1 MFEKVVEKGEEYP
14 WLLVALFAAFMG
26 FISVVWIA
34 LLPTAGAIW
43 HFYNLG
49 IVLCPSQI
57 TSAPFILIL
66 LWLGISKLKS
76 FGRFTNIRKL
86 VLLYTAALS
95 ISFFTDYAAILEW
108 YGEIWAHRWL
118 SPAVS
123 ENLIPTIMA
132 PPENIARQLLTGG
145 VPIPWADWAV
155 PLLWWWL
162 LMVSYGLLMVSI
174 ATVMR
179 RGWIEVEKVP
189 FPHTTA
195 AYLIADMGLKP
206 QRQGIK
212 RIFLIGVALGIIFQL
227 PIWAQAMFP
236 WFPDVYGWREL
247 TCGHGG
253 YQVQANSAL
262 GSLLGLSVI
271 AKHPLNVA
279 IAYFAPLSIQFS
291 VWFFYVIYLIAV
303 QVAFFMGYYTGLES
317 TNGCGRGGFCSDVTP
332 QAQPPFKFGS
342 LAYVGGTIAL
352 TSIYLVMNRG
362 YFVDTFKVALRNIPS
377 EKIVDLEK
385 NEPLTYR
392 MLYTLVLIFL
402 LTSIAVLMI
411 AGVSFPVALLMPI
424 TVFFVWVANAR
435 AYGLA
440 GYTMQFLPGNFLY
453 RFAIWPTAPE
463 PVTSEYVVT
472 ISMAFYMTDV
482 PKAFGGATLSSF
494 ASYKMANLFGVN
506 SRDIFK
512 TLILALVIGPLF
524 VILGFIWINYTYG
537 LNRLSFSAA
546 LWNSV
551 DGWTDPSFYA
561 AKPASEPWIQYV
573 VAGFIIAAVLYVLH
587 SKFIWFPLDPIGFV
601 LGTSWT
607 STLWGIWFP
616 FLIAWILKVLTLR
629 IGGSRA
635 YEEYGIPLMTG
646 FIAGYMIA
654 VLVGGL
660 AGIIQFF
667 KPY

>member
-1 MFEKVVEKGEEYP
+1 MSTSKEVVEEKFP
-14 WLLVALFAAFMG
+14 WVLVALFSAFIG

-66 LWLGISKLKS
+66 IYLAISKFKALGK
-76 FGRFTNIRKL
+76 FMDIRKL
-86 VLLYTAALS
+86 VLLYTAALA

-108 YGEIWAHRWL
+108 YGEVWAHRWY

-123 ENLIPTIMA
+123 EKLIPTIMA
-132 PPENIARQLLTGG
+132 PPEGIARQLLTGG
-145 VPIPWADWAV
+145 VPIPWAEWAT

-162 LMVSYGLLMVSI
+162 LMVSYGLLMLSI

-179 RGWIEVEKVP
+179 RGWIEIEKVP
-189 FPHTTA
+189 FPQATA
-195 AYLIADMGLKP
+195 AYLIASMGLKP
-206 QRQGIK
+206 QRPNVK
-212 RIFLIGVALGIIFQL
+212 MAFLIGVILGFIFQL

-236 WFPDVYGWREL
+236 WFPDVYGWRVN

-253 YQVQANSAL
+253 YQVQAGSAL
-262 GSLLGLSVI
+262 GALVGLSVI

-279 IAYFAPLSIQFS
+279 IAYFAPLTVQFS
-291 VWFFYVIYLIAV
+291 VWFWYVIYLIAV
-303 QVAFFMGYYTGLES
+303 QVAFYMGYYTGLDS
-317 TNGCGRGGFCSDVTP
+317 INGCGRGGFCSDITP
-332 QAQPPFKFGS
+332 QAQPPFKFGAM
-342 LAYVGGTIAL
+342 AYVGGAMAL
-352 TSIYLVMNRG
+352 TIIYLAINRR
-362 YFVDTFKVALRNIPS
+362 YFADTFKAALRTIPG
-377 EKIVDLEK
+377 EKIAELEK

-392 MLYTLVLIFL
+392 ATYVLVLIFL
-402 LTSIAVLMI
+402 LASIAVLMS
-411 AGVSFPVALLMPI
+411 AGVSFLAALLMPA
-424 TVFFVWVANAR
+424 TVFLVWVADAR
-435 AYGLA
+435 AWGLA

-453 RFAIWPTAPE
+453 RLTIWPTAPE

-494 ASYKMANLFGVN
+494 AGYKMASLFGVS
-506 SRDIFK
+506 SRDVFK

-524 VILGFIWINYTYG
+524 VMLGFLWISYTYG

-561 AKPASEPWIQYV
+561 TKPASEPWIEYV
-573 VAGFIIAAVLYVLH
+573 VVGFIIATVLYVLH
-587 SKFIWFPLDPIGFV
+587 SKFLWFPLDPIGFV
-601 LGTSWT
+601 LGASWT

-616 FLIAWILKVLTLR
+616 FLTAWILKYLTLK

-635 YEEYGIPLMTG
+635 YEEYGMPLMAG

-660 AGIIQFF
+660 AGVIRFF
-667 KPY
+667 IPY